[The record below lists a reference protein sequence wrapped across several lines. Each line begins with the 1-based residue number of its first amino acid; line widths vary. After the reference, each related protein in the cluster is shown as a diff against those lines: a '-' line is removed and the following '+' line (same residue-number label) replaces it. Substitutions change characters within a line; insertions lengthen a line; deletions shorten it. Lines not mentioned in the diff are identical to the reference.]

1 MLLPSPPAAC
11 LRLMETSEFVAA
23 SPYSV
28 LTRGPPVTGSLA
40 AILASVSCSNVFNS
54 TPVTAEVGGVAQE
67 YRAGALAD
75 HGHSILCRFRH

>member
-1 MLLPSPPAAC
+1 VMLLPSPHFVFDGNVRV
-11 LRLMETSEFVAA
+11 LRRIV
-23 SPYSV
+23 V
-28 LTRGPPVTGSLA
+28 LGPDSRPPVAGSLA
-40 AILASVSCSNVFNS
+40 AILARVSCSNVFNS